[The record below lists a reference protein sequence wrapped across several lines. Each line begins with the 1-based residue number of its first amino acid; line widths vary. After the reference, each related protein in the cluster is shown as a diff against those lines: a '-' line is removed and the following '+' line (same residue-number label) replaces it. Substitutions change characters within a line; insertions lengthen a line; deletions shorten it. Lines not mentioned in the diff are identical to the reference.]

1 MSCLQA
7 LGNKSKGNS
16 QKSLKIGFR
25 LKNEALNANVRL
37 PDDNSIYGSWYSGD
51 HQEACV
57 SIFFRILQRSATG
70 YRVYHEFVS

>member
-57 SIFFRILQRSATG
+57 SIFSEFYSVAQRVIAFITNL
-70 YRVYHEFVS
+70 